1 MAAGRLVELHDL
13 EESARLNFAGPAT
26 QNAFACRTAKLY
38 LDARRYRVFHEPANR
53 QMRRGAALA
62 LDESTGLPAGDAL
75 HLVCAEQAS
84 AKSIATPDAAL
95 GRNAQWLKIK
105 PVVFS

>member
-1 MAAGRLVELHDL
+1 
-13 EESARLNFAGPAT
+13 
-26 QNAFACRTAKLY
+26 
-38 LDARRYRVFHEPANR
+38 
-53 QMRRGAALA
+53 MRRAAALA

-75 HLVCAEQAS
+75 HLVCAEQAG